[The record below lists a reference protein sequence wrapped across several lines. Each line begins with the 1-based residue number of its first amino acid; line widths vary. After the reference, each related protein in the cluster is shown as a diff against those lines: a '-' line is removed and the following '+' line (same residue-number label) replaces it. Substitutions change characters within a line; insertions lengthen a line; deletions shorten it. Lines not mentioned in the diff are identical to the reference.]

1 MVVNEGLGM
10 NKLITSPVKIAV
22 LVAGLAALF
31 PLSGECADSFTPSL
45 ASPSVQEDT
54 SVLNRRLLAAKK
66 DLEQFLV
73 FAEHFNSNGDTKTA
87 EQLQTPVDDF
97 LKRHVNRLLVQG
109 VGQGNLD
116 TTRLTAEIMFI
127 KARLYFTINQVEAAK
142 TTVAEMKKNFGPIQK
157 NMIDISGKP
166 TMLSEAIRQ
175 LDEELAKPAR
185 SKNK

>member
-1 MVVNEGLGM
+1 M

-31 PLSGECADSFTPSL
+31 PLSGLCADSTSDSFTPSL
-45 ASPSVQEDT
+45 AAPSVQEDT

-73 FAEHFNSNGDTKTA
+73 FAEHFNATGDTKTA

-116 TTRLTAEIMFI
+116 TTRLTAQIMFI
-127 KARLYFTINQVEAAK
+127 KTRLYFTINQVEAAR

-157 NMIDISGKP
+157 NMIDISGKQI
-166 TMLSEAIRQ
+166 MLSEAIRQ
-175 LDEELAKPAR
+175 LDEELAKPAH
-185 SKNK
+185 SKIK